1 MSDVLQANQQLNVND
16 QLRVAGGHDGRR
28 RAGDKE
34 DVMNANAKAWRPS
47 LLTRPLLLLPA
58 LVVALSVSF
67 TGAASAQTAFQASVK
82 GISPKTK
89 PCATTFCGTAS
100 IAGYG
105 PATWTINAISTT
117 PASGPCPYGPPALA
131 SAFTYQAT
139 TTFEL
144 SDGSTLVLNESGLV
158 CAPGN
163 SASAPPQ
170 SFGFPEYANS
180 SWTVES
186 ATGQFS
192 GLTGGAGTDA
202 LHADGARISGTYR
215 GT

>member
-1 MSDVLQANQQLNVND
+1 MPSKRLERGRAHPSPYP
-16 QLRVAGGHDGRR
+16 VAGACRCAEPFVHRSSIRGDRLRGQCQGHQP
-28 RAGDKE
+28 E
-34 DVMNANAKAWRPS
+34 DQAVRDHVLWHCEHRWLRPRY
-47 LLTRPLLLLPA
+47 LDNQPTPP
-58 LVVALSVSF
+58 
-67 TGAASAQTAFQASVK
+67 G
-82 GISPKTK
+82 
-89 PCATTFCGTAS
+89 
-100 IAGYG
+100 
-105 PATWTINAISTT
+105 TT

-192 GLTGGAGTDA
+192 ELTGGGTDT
-202 LHADGARISGTYR
+202 LHAAGAHISGTYG